1 LEEIEPTVGF
11 FKHPKATGSE
21 LLFLRSMLTTKE
33 RPLTVG
39 FDAAGQP
46 IPMNRV
52 KKYSSDFQ
60 AFFKIIEAG

>member
-1 LEEIEPTVGF
+1 
-11 FKHPKATGSE
+11 
-21 LLFLRSMLTTKE
+21 MLTTKE

-60 AFFKIIEAG
+60 AFFKIIEAS